1 MADSVLF
8 IGWDRARSGKEKEA
22 LELFSSTLAYF
33 GKQAAA
39 EQIESFEPVFLD
51 FHGGDMNGF
60 LLIKGSGPKLAA
72 LRASDEFR
80 DLMVKADLAVAG
92 LGTIDGFC
100 GEGVTREM
108 GRFQRSIA

>member
-8 IGWDRARSGKEKEA
+8 IGWNRARPGKEKDA
-22 LELFSSTLAYF
+22 LEAFSSALAYF

-39 EQIESFEPVFLD
+39 GQIESVEPVILD
-51 FHGGDMNGF
+51 LHGGDLNGF

-80 DLMVKADLAVAG
+80 DLMVKADMAVGG

-100 GEGVTREM
+100 GEGVTREI
-108 GRFQRSIA
+108 GRFQRSIG